1 MLLAATAPLVLASED
16 GALSSA
22 FIKAEAELF
31 AHDMARLDAM
41 FATHNCRHV
50 YLDAGTNVGVQIRK
64 VLEPARYPLSGA
76 GRSEHQF
83 VAAAKYTHE
92 VMRSNFGGNASRCT
106 VCAVGIE
113 PNPMHAVRLRKME
126 AALTAAGF

>member
-1 MLLAATAPLVLASED
+1 M
-16 GALSSA
+16 
-22 FIKAEAELF
+22 KAEAELF

-41 FATHNCRHV
+41 FASHNCRHV

-83 VAAAKYTHE
+83 GSLVF
-92 VMRSNFGGNASRCT
+92 N
-106 VCAVGIE
+106 
-113 PNPMHAVRLRKME
+113 
-126 AALTAAGF
+126 LTPLLLILPPFLTFY